1 LLDLF
6 SLAGS
11 EVLLD
16 PGLPGF
22 PTAHRFL
29 LTPWGGPA
37 GPFWLMLCLDTD
49 GLAFIVVPPLTF
61 FPDYEPEISR
71 ATMERLGI
79 ATASDA
85 AVLVIVTPGP
95 RPGNATANLLGPIVV
110 NRHSLRATQM
120 ALDPNHW
127 GARTALISAGLGWA
141 QTRADAAS

>member
-1 LLDLF
+1 MLDPF

-29 LTPWGGPA
+29 LTPWGSPA
-37 GPFWLMLCLDTD
+37 GPFWLMLCRDTD
-49 GLAFIVVPPLTF
+49 GLAFIVIPPRAF
-61 FPDYEPEISR
+61 FPDYEPEINR
-71 ATMERLGI
+71 ATVERLGI

-85 AVLVIVTPGP
+85 AVYVIVTPGLTS
-95 RPGNATANLLGPIVV
+95 GDATANLLGPIVI
-110 NRHSLRATQM
+110 NRHSLLATQM

-127 GARTALISAGLGWA
+127 GARTPLVAGPAWVG
-141 QTRADAAS
+141 QGS